1 MRIYGA
7 TVCSIARGV
16 QCIICCRCM
25 GCCRIHD
32 SVGYTRFLINLT
44 KLAALLMIATAMA
57 FIIFATNEHIA
68 MESKNGA
75 GAFLF
80 KNATFPPLPRQALG

>member
-1 MRIYGA
+1 
-7 TVCSIARGV
+7 
-16 QCIICCRCM
+16 M
-25 GCCRIHD
+25 GCCRVHD

-44 KLAALLMIATAMA
+44 KLLALLMIASTMA
-57 FIIFATNEHIA
+57 FVVFATNEHIA

-80 KNATFPPLPRQALG
+80 RSSTFPQLPRQALG